1 MFQCDL
7 ARPSCGQC
15 LRAGNSC
22 SGYRD
27 DVSMRFRIAKISS
40 FQPST
45 GHRRRKVR
53 YHDPPTSKAVST
65 KVTDMPPVQI
75 IYEPSQK
82 WSQHVIHLVLHKF
95 SVAST
100 DSTMFATIPR
110 IISSTQEG
118 SSVYAVCN
126 AIACAYLASA
136 ERTTAAIANRTR
148 AYVTALTTV
157 NAALDDPVRYKK
169 DSTLLAIWM
178 FVVYEVRV
186 VQWW

>member
-1 MFQCDL
+1 MI
-7 ARPSCGQC
+7 P
-15 LRAGNSC
+15 
-22 SGYRD
+22 
-27 DVSMRFRIAKISS
+27 
-40 FQPST
+40 
-45 GHRRRKVR
+45 
-53 YHDPPTSKAVST
+53 
-65 KVTDMPPVQI
+65 
-75 IYEPSQK
+75 
-82 WSQHVIHLVLHKF
+82 LVLHKF

-157 NAALDDPVRYKK
+157 NAALDDPVQYKK